1 MEETAVDKLI
11 LLFLFLYFVIHL
23 SIMHYNQH
31 QMSKLDIKGKKGY
44 AIMTFITVYFFY
56 LVVVPSLWLS
66 YKNKVQVADFMMVV
80 GFILIISYFGY
91 SLSFTRKNL
100 IKGVSEAQDK
110 QRKFCIVNIVLT
122 LLGFFIFRIIF
133 TIRNY
138 WQELEKDWPIFD
150 QNITEKMKQG
160 LLKYYGELIDQ
171 WYEKIKD
178 IREYWDISKI
188 NEEYFK
194 IRSVYV
200 DNNDLSYLRSKWMER
215 FNEHTFRVIEESLRG
230 ICDGEEESVKSKYQ
244 CEEKLKLIREIL
256 NNVQTW
262 HNNPTMPYK
271 HS

>member
-1 MEETAVDKLI
+1 MEKTAVNKLI

-110 QRKFCIVNIVLT
+110 QRKFCIANIVLT
-122 LLGFFIFRIIF
+122 LLGFFIFIIIF
-133 TIRNY
+133 IIRKSL
-138 WQELEKDWPIFD
+138 QEHEEDLAILK
-150 QNITEKMKQG
+150 QKLTEEINDT
-160 LLKYYGELIDQ
+160 LLKYNHRIDQ
-171 WYEKIKD
+171 WYDKIKD
-178 IREYWDISKI
+178 IREFWDISEI
-188 NEEYFK
+188 YEEYFK
-194 IRSVYV
+194 IRSVFV
-200 DNNDLSYLRSKWMER
+200 DKNDLSYLRSKWMER
-215 FNEHTFRVIEESLRG
+215 FNQQTFRGIEESLREL
-230 ICDGEEESVKSKYQ
+230 CDGEEGSKKTDYQ
-244 CEEKLKLIREIL
+244 CDEKLKLIREIL

-271 HS
+271 RS